1 MKIKDILGE
10 DDAHIK
16 AVSGDQAELDNGQ
29 KIDAKTL
36 TPDPANPGQFKAPEM
51 DPNALKPGA
60 VVHMGDSQTSED
72 YEEESDEHPETAK
85 HYHTWMHSEHSPHS
99 DEADDEDSVFQKA
112 IHFLSK
118 HGVNPGDIEYHAH
131 HMTKKFLG
139 GMEEGHH
146 DLISQGNHD
155 VGGDA
160 TDSFIDQVRDKD
172 FERKNRNPSG
182 GMSSAIGGN
191 KLKESDEL
199 MKWLTI
205 AGIK

>member
-10 DDAHIK
+10 DGDVTVK
-16 AVSGDQAELDNGQ
+16 AVSGDQAELSNGQ

-36 TPDPANPGQFKAPEM
+36 TPDATHPGQFKAPEM
-51 DPNALKPGA
+51 DPNAIKPGA
-60 VVHMGDSQTSED
+60 VVSMGDQQTSEEIGD
-72 YEEESDEHPETAK
+72 DDEPPETAK

-131 HMTKKFLG
+131 HMTKKFLD

-160 TDSFIDQVRDKD
+160 TDSFIDQVRDKE
-172 FERKNRNPSG
+172 FERKNRTPSG
-182 GMSSAIGGN
+182 GNGSAISG
-191 KLKESDEL
+191 KLGESDEL